1 MDSASGVHEHDHGHE
16 HVHGRSHASHD
27 HAAHSPAQPACPP
40 ASLLRMSALQRVTLS
55 GGAVAA
61 IWAGV
66 FWAIG

>member
-1 MDSASGVHEHDHGHE
+1 MDSASGVHEHDHEHSHGHA
-16 HVHGRSHASHD
+16 HAPHSH
-27 HAAHSPAQPACPP
+27 AQPARPP
-40 ASLLRMSALQRVTLS
+40 ASLLRMSALQRLALS

>member
-1 MDSASGVHEHDHGHE
+1 MDSASGVYEHDHALDHPHGHA
-16 HVHGRSHASHD
+16 HAP
-27 HAAHSPAQPACPP
+27 HARAPLVKAQPARPP
-40 ASLLRMSALQRVTLS
+40 ASLLRMSALQRLAIS